1 MISLPSQTTNSRSPL
16 SGSPGFNCR
25 VFEHLKHFPSIRKLM
40 WPQPGVRC
48 HACSCAPRGPAL
60 VNLLLQLLQPPTFRS
75 PWTPSGSRRSSRT
88 SRRRR
93 RPPSPRTTRTSRSQN
108 HSSTLDSCAGILK
121 VLNLTFI
128 GLKGSIPSYCLVEI
142 NTCAPPILSLC
153 LTWSWVCE

>member
-1 MISLPSQTTNSRSPL
+1 MSLIAINL
-16 SGSPGFNCR
+16 S
-25 VFEHLKHFPSIRKLM
+25 RKLIGDPNLEFVAM
-40 WPQPGVRC
+40 
-48 HACSCAPRGPAL
+48 PAL
-60 VNLLLQLLQPPTFRS
+60 VPPEVARGSVMLILYVHRVSFNLMHPFLRS

-142 NTCAPPILSLC
+142 NTCAPPILSLS

>member
-1 MISLPSQTTNSRSPL
+1 M
-16 SGSPGFNCR
+16 G
-25 VFEHLKHFPSIRKLM
+25 
-40 WPQPGVRC
+40 
-48 HACSCAPRGPAL
+48 
-60 VNLLLQLLQPPTFRS
+60 
-75 PWTPSGSRRSSRT
+75 WTPSGSRRSSRT

-142 NTCAPPILSLC
+142 NTCAPPILSHMVVGLRITFQRREEWC
-153 LTWSWVCE
+153 FEYELIKGFFLAKE